1 MFASAERVPPAPNLP
16 LSGTEC
22 QLEPY
27 GGHGYPGER
36 SAFYISDISVRHH
49 TPTVNL
55 PIGTHPAAGPGP
67 LRTTLLLPLLLAL
80 AVEPV
85 RAQAPLTIPPPSGF
99 ISDFARVVTPERAAQ
114 IDALARFVSERS
126 GGEIAVVT
134 LADLGGREVG
144 EVALQIGRD
153 WKVGAKAEI
162 GDARRN
168 AGVVVLLIPK
178 ETSADGR
185 GYVSIQVGQGA
196 EGFIPDAVAADIRRE
211 ATAYFAQRDYSTGLT
226 LITAR
231 LAERYATEFGFSLD
245 SAGVRAPGAR
255 RARGQPQGVSPK
267 FAFIVMVVVIILLT
281 RGGRGGCAP
290 FIAGQ
295 VLGHAM
301 GRRGY
306 HHGGFGGGGSWGGG
320 GGGGGFGGFGGGGG
334 FSGGGSSGSF

>member
-1 MFASAERVPPAPNLP
+1 MRYLMLP
-16 LSGTEC
+16 VVLT
-22 QLEPY
+22 L
-27 GGHGYPGER
+27 
-36 SAFYISDISVRHH
+36 
-49 TPTVNL
+49 
-55 PIGTHPAAGPGP
+55 AAV
-67 LRTTLLLPLLLAL
+67 A
-80 AVEPV
+80 AQ
-85 RAQAPLTIPPPSGF
+85 AQAPQAIPAPRGF
-99 ISDFARVVTPERAAQ
+99 VSDFAQVVTPTRAGQ
-114 IDALARFVSERS
+114 IDALARYVSERS

-144 EVALQIGRD
+144 EVALQIGRE
-153 WKVGAKAEI
+153 WKLGAKAEI

-168 AGVVVLLIPK
+168 AGVVVLLVPK
-178 ETSADGR
+178 ESSADGR
-185 GYVSIQVGQGA
+185 GYISIQVGQGA

-211 ATAYFAQRDYSTGLT
+211 ATPYFAQRDYSTGLA

-231 LAERYATEFGFSLD
+231 LAERYAEEFGFSLD
-245 SAGVRAPGAR
+245 SAGLRAPSAR
-255 RARGQPQGVSPK
+255 RGRGQPQGIPPGAAMLVL
-267 FAFIVMVVVIILLT
+267 IVAIILLT

-320 GGGGGFGGFGGGGG
+320 GGGGGGGFGGFGGGGG

>member
-1 MFASAERVPPAPNLP
+1 MNR
-16 LSGTEC
+16 
-22 QLEPY
+22 
-27 GGHGYPGER
+27 
-36 SAFYISDISVRHH
+36 
-49 TPTVNL
+49 
-55 PIGTHPAAGPGP
+55 PIGAEPESNRDDPHPFVSLRPMRQLMLPVVLTLAAV
-67 LRTTLLLPLLLAL
+67 A
-80 AVEPV
+80 AQ
-85 RAQAPLTIPPPSGF
+85 AQAPLAISAPRGF
-99 ISDFARVVTPERAAQ
+99 VSDFAQVVTPTRAGQ
-114 IDALARFVSERS
+114 IDALARYVSERS

-144 EVALQIGRD
+144 EVALQIGRE

-168 AGVVVLLIPK
+168 AGVVVLLVPK

-185 GYVSIQVGQGA
+185 GYISIQVGQGA

-211 ATAYFAQRDYSTGLT
+211 ATPYFAQRDYSTGLA

-231 LAERYATEFGFSLD
+231 LAERYAAEFGFSLD
-245 SAGVRAPGAR
+245 SAGLRAPAER
-255 RARGQPQGVSPK
+255 RARGERPGISPN
-267 FAFIVMVVVIILLT
+267 FLVVFMIVAILLLT

-306 HHGGFGGGGSWGGG
+306 RHGGFGGGGSWGGG

>member
-1 MFASAERVPPAPNLP
+1 MNRLIVAEPESDPDGPHP
-16 LSGTEC
+16 LLS
-22 QLEPY
+22 L
-27 GGHGYPGER
+27 R
-36 SAFYISDISVRHH
+36 
-49 TPTVNL
+49 
-55 PIGTHPAAGPGP
+55 P
-67 LRTTLLLPLLLAL
+67 LRHLMFPLVLAL
-80 AVEPV
+80 AAVAAQ
-85 RAQAPLTIPPPSGF
+85 AQAPLVIPAPRGF
-99 ISDFARVVTPERAAQ
+99 VSDFAQVVTPTRAGQ
-114 IDALARFVSERS
+114 IDALARYVSERS

-134 LADLGGREVG
+134 LGDLAGREVG

-162 GDARRN
+162 GDTRRN
-168 AGVVVLLIPK
+168 AGVVVLLVPK

-185 GYVSIQVGQGA
+185 GYISIQVGQGA

-211 ATAYFAQRDYSTGLT
+211 ATPYFAQRDYSTGLA

-231 LAERYATEFGFSLD
+231 LAERYAAEFGFSLD
-245 SAGVRAPGAR
+245 SAGLRAPSAR
-255 RARGQPQGVSPK
+255 RGRGQPQGIPPG
-267 FAFIVMVVVIILLT
+267 AAMLVVIIAIILLT